1 MLVLR
6 SEMLSATRG
15 MPAMDSVFD
24 FYLEKITGDILSRN
38 KGSLLAFEDDMVT
51 SSGC

>member
-15 MPAMDSVFD
+15 TAIVDSVFD
-24 FYLEKITGDILSRN
+24 SYREKIKGDILSRD
-38 KGSLLAFEDDMVT
+38 KGSLLAFKVNVVT
-51 SSGC
+51 SFWF